1 MPALKTILVSTDGSE
16 QSDGAIREAIRLAKG
31 CSSLLYAVSVVETN
45 PEYEAL
51 APGLVEKAGIKA
63 KEHLDSVKGRALAE
77 GVSCSTL
84 IRHGE
89 EPYKLIVEEAEG
101 KGVDLIVMGRRGR
114 RGLKR
119 AVMGSVTASVI
130 GHAGCNVLVVPKEAE
145 LGFRR
150 LLVATD
156 GSRWSEAAAAAAL
169 GLARSSGSSVTIIS
183 VVPSESAEPLD
194 IVHSGMQ
201 RELIAEKEL
210 GAAEKNARR
219 IRELAEK
226 EGVKAR
232 AYVMAG
238 RPFEAILGAAEEDHA
253 DLIVMGSHGR
263 TGLEKLLMGSVTE
276 RVITLSGRAVLVV
289 KAK

>member
-101 KGVDLIVMGRRGR
+101 KGADLIVMGRRGR

>member
-101 KGVDLIVMGRRGR
+101 KGADLIVMGRRGR

-169 GLARSSGSSVTIIS
+169 GLARSSGSSVTIVS